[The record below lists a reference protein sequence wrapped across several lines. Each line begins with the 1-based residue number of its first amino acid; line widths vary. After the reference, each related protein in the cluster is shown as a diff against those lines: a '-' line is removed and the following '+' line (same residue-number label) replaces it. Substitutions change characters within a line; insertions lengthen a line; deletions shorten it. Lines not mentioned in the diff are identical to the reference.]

1 MTESFDRNV
10 LTGFPFETTFWKI
23 GWGLGLGWG
32 WLAGL
37 AGLGWGLGWA
47 GAKVGLGW
55 AGGLALGWLGWA
67 GAGAGGCGLGLGL
80 ERGCAGGVGCG
91 RWGWDW
97 DGGGAGEGFC
107 DWHLIFCRWVLRL
120 GPDLNLVLVI
130 RTWFW
135 VALKLTFREFN
146 ASNDKQFLFISFL
159 RV

>member
-1 MTESFDRNV
+1 MKRHFGK
-10 LTGFPFETTFWKI
+10 LGG
-23 GWGLGLGWG
+23 GW
-32 WLAGL
+32 
-37 AGLGWGLGWA
+37 GWA
-47 GAKVGLGW
+47 GAGWLGWLGW
-55 AGGLALGWLGWA
+55 AGGWAGLGLRLGWAGLVGWLGWA

-80 ERGCAGGVGCG
+80 ERGWEAVGGVGCG

-97 DGGGAGEGFC
+97 EGGGAGEGFC

-120 GPDLNLVLVI
+120 GPDLNLVFVI

-146 ASNDKQFLFISFL
+146 ASNDKQFLFLSFL